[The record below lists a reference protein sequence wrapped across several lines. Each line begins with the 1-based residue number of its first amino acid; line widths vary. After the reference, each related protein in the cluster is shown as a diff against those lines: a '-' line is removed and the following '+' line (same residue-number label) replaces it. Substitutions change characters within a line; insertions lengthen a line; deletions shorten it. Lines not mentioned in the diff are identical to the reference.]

1 MKCNVCGFENAEKNN
16 FCEECGNS
24 LNNPKKEAV
33 IEERTIP
40 KNESEEPSH
49 IEISILETGELV
61 IQLISSKNEVSL
73 NGESLD
79 SINMYELLDGDLIKT
94 SDSLIQIKILQEG

>member
-1 MKCNVCGFENAEKNN
+1 MKCNVCGFENGEKNN

-24 LNNPKKEAV
+24 LSNPQKEV
-33 IEERTIP
+33 VTEEKTLA
-40 KNESEEPSH
+40 KNKFEEPCQ
-49 IEISILETGELV
+49 IEISVLETGDLV
-61 IQLISSKNEVSL
+61 IQLISSKNEVRL

-94 SDSLIQIKILQEG
+94 SDSLIKIRILQEG